1 MSSDQGDTWWDEGA
15 ETLRLVAL
23 VGALRGLDLPLHAS
37 LFTPRDAAPHLE
49 VAYVSARVQKVVDVC
64 AFGGWFVCA
73 LGVVSATDTAVA
85 ARWLAGALAVPQPG
99 RAR

>member
-1 MSSDQGDTWWDEGA
+1 MSSDQGDTWWDEEA

-23 VGALRGLDLPLHAS
+23 VGALRNVGSPLHAS
-37 LFTPRDAAPHLE
+37 LLTPRDAAPHLE
-49 VAYVSARVQKVVDVC
+49 VAYVDARVQNVVDVST
-64 AFGGWFVCA
+64 FGGWFVCA
-73 LGVVSATDTAVA
+73 LGMVSATDTVVA